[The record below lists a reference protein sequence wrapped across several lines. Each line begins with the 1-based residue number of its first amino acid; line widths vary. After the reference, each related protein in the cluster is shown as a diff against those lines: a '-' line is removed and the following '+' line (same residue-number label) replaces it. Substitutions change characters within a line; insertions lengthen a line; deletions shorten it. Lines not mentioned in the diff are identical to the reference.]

1 MKERGETSKIFD
13 AEREMSW
20 KEEMHEKVAREMRR
34 EVDKEKGVGNKSY
47 IKEGRRRVERQ
58 RGGEGKGR

>member
-34 EVDKEKGVGNKSY
+34 EVDMEKGVGNKSY
-47 IKEGRRRVERQ
+47 IKEGRRGVERQ